1 MRESVQKKMLEFDKI
16 FKECGSM
23 SSYMGHFLGYF
34 IESVSYIVLSIFLDP
49 NMWNNMENFDFVMFG
64 LCLFFTQM
72 GVKLHIN
79 ARLQVREEG
88 SADERITV
96 YDYLKYVPIAL
107 KDIFYTRVQYLL
119 RFIVRRLIL
128 LYLIQGIWFVVR
140 KHIAWKV
147 TVIPVCYMFFVFL
160 VILLEIKPNNTRKR

>member
-1 MRESVQKKMLEFDKI
+1 MKKGF
-16 FKECGSM
+16 
-23 SSYMGHFLGYF
+23 
-34 IESVSYIVLSIFLDP
+34 
-49 NMWNNMENFDFVMFG
+49 ENF
-64 LCLFFTQM
+64 L
-72 GVKLHIN
+72 VKQGYKLTTPSGN
-79 ARLQVREEG
+79 A
-88 SADERITV
+88 STV